1 MIDVFLSHSNKDK
14 KIAAELKSILS
25 QYDIQVFL
33 AHEDIDVGEE
43 WLAKLYDEIQNCN
56 VFFMLLS
63 PNYHVSKYTDQ
74 EAGMA
79 LNMNK
84 PILQICID
92 ETEPYG
98 FTSKYQA
105 IMCKIPFEKRQIN
118 KIIMSTKNHTN
129 EFTSTEHLILDEITK
144 RLGDS
149 SSFSEAA
156 SLANKISTYKQFSSK
171 QINRIAKA
179 YLENPE
185 VFGSFIAKP
194 LLSRTLQNHMDKI
207 QPSLKG
213 RLIGNNLL

>member
-14 KIAAELKSILS
+14 KIATELKSILS
-25 QYDIQVFL
+25 HYDIQVFL

-63 PNYHVSKYTDQ
+63 PNYHASQYTDQ
-74 EAGMA
+74 EAGIA

-105 IMCKIPFEKRQIN
+105 IMCKIPFEKRQIT
-118 KIIMSTKNHTN
+118 KIIKSTKNHTD
-129 EFTSTEHLILDEITK
+129 EFTSTEALIIDELTK
-144 RLGDS
+144 RYHTQRD
-149 SSFSEAA
+149 F
-156 SLANKISTYKQFSSK
+156 
-171 QINRIAKA
+171 
-179 YLENPE
+179 
-185 VFGSFIAKP
+185 
-194 LLSRTLQNHMDKI
+194 
-207 QPSLKG
+207 
-213 RLIGNNLL
+213 